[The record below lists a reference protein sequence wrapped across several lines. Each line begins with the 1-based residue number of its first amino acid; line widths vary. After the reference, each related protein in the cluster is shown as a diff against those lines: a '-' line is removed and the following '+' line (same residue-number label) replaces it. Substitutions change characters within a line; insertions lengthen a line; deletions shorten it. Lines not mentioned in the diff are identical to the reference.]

1 MTHATLSHV
10 QNYVIT
16 SKLCYHIKIVYN
28 LHFVS
33 FNFIFSTDNRSMYSM
48 PISVS
53 LYTSSSSILNPVNDL
68 SFVTGNVFLIS

>member
-10 QNYVIT
+10 QNYVII
-16 SKLCYHIKIVYN
+16 SKLYTIYI
-28 LHFVS
+28 LFLS
-33 FNFIFSTDNRSMYSM
+33 ILFFSTDNTSMYSM

-53 LYTSSSSILNPVNDL
+53 LYISSSSISNPVNDL

>member
-10 QNYVIT
+10 QNYVII
-16 SKLCYHIKIVYN
+16 SKLYTIYIY
-28 LHFVS
+28 F
-33 FNFIFSTDNRSMYSM
+33 FSTDNTSMYSM

-53 LYTSSSSILNPVNDL
+53 LYISSSSISNPVNDL